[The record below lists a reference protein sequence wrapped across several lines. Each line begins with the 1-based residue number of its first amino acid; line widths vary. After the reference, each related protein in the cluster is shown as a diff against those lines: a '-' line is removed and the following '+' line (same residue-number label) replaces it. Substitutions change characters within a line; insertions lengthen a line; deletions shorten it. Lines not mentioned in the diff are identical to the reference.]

1 MKKKT
6 LNYTFHDPNAPRTTA
21 EFLARLFVEVN
32 LDKVESTVKNATM
45 EYELPAAEAE
55 TLEHSA

>member
-1 MKKKT
+1 MQKK
-6 LNYTFHDPNAPRTTA
+6 LNYIFHNPNPPTA
-21 EFLARLFVEVN
+21 TADFLVGLFVEVN
-32 LDKVESTVKNATM
+32 LDKVESTVKNASM